1 MLYQDGDGT
10 WEPFTGGIPSPN
22 PNYPQEI
29 RNALDEP
36 LVSVSRNLFDASSL
50 KSAGCKNLKIEE
62 NGYKISLETNGGYR
76 KAYYEITENVL
87 NALKGKQIKLKL
99 NKDTVFDTNGAINI
113 VVKRKNKET
122 AFYGVDRS
130 SFETKI
136 VELPDDIEIVNIEL
150 LPVNL
155 LETIESYQK
164 LIVVG
169 LRLYDVSNG
178 EVEWEPFRYAETNLN
193 FQRMCSLPNGT
204 CDTYENGISTQRIG
218 LYGFSGHS
226 REDWKID
233 KTYTDCTRF
242 YIVKNDIKGRNDY
255 TNSILCNR
263 LKTLPS
269 SYNQR

>member
-1 MLYQDGDGT
+1 MGAIYR
-10 WEPFTGGIPSPN
+10 WYSSRN

-76 KAYYEITENVL
+76 KAYYEITGNVL
-87 NALKGKQIKLKL
+87 NALKGNSIKLKYSEG
-99 NKDTVFDTNGAINI
+99 TVFDKNSNLQII
-113 VVKRKNKET
+113 IKRKNEENK
-122 AFYGVDRS
+122 FYGVDRDT
-130 SFETKI
+130 FETKAI
-136 VELPDDIEIVNIEL
+136 DITEDVELIKIEL
-150 LPVNL
+150 LPANL
-155 LETIESYQK
+155 SATLESYQK

-204 CDTYENGISTQRIG
+204 CDTYENGVSTQKIG
-218 LYGFSGHS
+218 LYGFNGHS

-242 YIVKNDIKGRNDY
+242 YIVKNDIKR
-255 TNSILCNR
+255 S
-263 LKTLPS
+263 
-269 SYNQR
+269 